1 MCGIVGIIGNRPVS
15 DRIINSLYRLEY
27 RGYDSAG
34 VSTIVNG
41 NIEVRRIVGKIRNL
55 ENEVVNNPITGNIGI
70 GHTRW
75 ATHGA
80 PATKNAHPIQVDGV
94 CVVHNGII
102 ENHNK
107 IREDLKKEGYVFNS
121 DTDTEVVPA
130 LISSFLKKGHSEIE
144 AAKEAAKVLEGAFAL
159 AIIFASQD
167 NLMIA
172 LKKGSPLAIGL
183 GDDEMYVGSDA
194 LALSPFTNRVVYLED
209 NDIAILDRH
218 SFQITN
224 KEGEKLTRE
233 SRTVS
238 ADASSVSKDGHEH
251 FMLKEILQQPQVLAQ
266 AFSHYYDTQTHEF
279 KFHQLAVNVSN
290 IERIYIVACGT
301 SYYTAAVAKYWFE
314 RLAKIPVEIDISS
327 EFRYRS
333 ALIAKNSLSIFISQS
348 GETADTLWAL
358 KYANEQHNSYNV
370 ALVNVVE
377 SSIAHAANAVL
388 PICAGYEIG
397 VASTKAFTAQLTV
410 LLTLCLYMCQQRNT
424 LTDQQLKDFIF
435 ELHNLPD
442 EINGVLAQDQ
452 EMQAVSKIIMQYPS
466 MLYVGRDV
474 SYPVALEGALKM
486 KELSYIH
493 AEGIA
498 AGELKHGPIA
508 LIDENLP
515 IVVLAPSD
523 DLFGKIASNVHE
535 ISSRSGRIIAF
546 TDKKGFDTLKDISSH
561 IVKMPDTS
569 VITSPI
575 VYSIAMQLLAYH
587 TSNML
592 GKDVDQPRNLA
603 KSVTV
608 E

>member
-1 MCGIVGIIGNRPVS
+1 MCGIIGIVGNRPVS
-15 DRIINSLYRLEY
+15 NRIINSLYRLEY

-34 VSTIVNG
+34 VATVLNG
-41 NIEVRRIVGKIRNL
+41 NLEVRRVVGKIHNL
-55 ENEVVNNPITGNIGI
+55 ENEVLANPIAGEIGI

-80 PATKNAHPIQVDGV
+80 PVTKNAHPIQVNGV

-102 ENHNK
+102 ENHND
-107 IREDLKKEGYVFNS
+107 IRENLKNEGYIFNS
-121 DTDTEVVPA
+121 DTDTEVVPS
-130 LISSFLKKGHSEIE
+130 LISSFLKKGYSEIE
-144 AAKEAAKVLEGAFAL
+144 AAKEAAKILEGAFAL
-159 AIIFASQD
+159 AIIFASKE

-172 LKKGSPLAIGL
+172 MKKGSPLAIGL
-183 GDDEMYVGSDA
+183 GDDEMYLGSDA

-209 NDIAILDRH
+209 NDIAIIDRH
-218 SFQITN
+218 NYQVTN
-224 KEGEKLTRE
+224 IEGDKLTRE

-238 ADASSVSKDGHEH
+238 ADPSSVSKDGHEH

-266 AFSHYYDTQTHEF
+266 TFNYYYDTQKHEF
-279 KFHQLAVNVSN
+279 KFHQLAINVNN

-314 RLAKIPVEIDISS
+314 RLANIPVEIDISS

-358 KYANEQHNSYNV
+358 KYVNEQHNSYNV
-370 ALVNVVE
+370 AMVNVTE

-424 LTDQQLKDFIF
+424 LTTRQLSAFLN
-435 ELHNLPD
+435 ELHDLPD
-442 EINGVLAQDQ
+442 EINAVLELDQ
-452 EMQAVSKIIMQYPS
+452 ELQEVSKIIMQYKS
-466 MLYVGRDV
+466 LLYVGRDV

-523 DLFGKIASNVHE
+523 ELFGKISSNIHE
-535 ISSRSGRIIAF
+535 ISSRSGKVITF
-546 TDKKGFDTLKDISSH
+546 TDKNGIDAVKGISSH
-561 IVKMPDTS
+561 IVKMPETS

-592 GKDVDQPRNLA
+592 GRDVDQPRNLA

>member
-1 MCGIVGIIGNRPVS
+1 MCGIVGIIGNKPVS
-15 DRIINSLYRLEY
+15 DRIINSLHRLEY

-34 VSTIVNG
+34 VATIVNG

-55 ENEVVNNPITGNIGI
+55 ENEVISNPINGAIGI

-121 DTDTEVVPA
+121 DTDTEVVPS
-130 LISSFLKKGHSEIE
+130 LISSFIKKGHSEIE

-159 AIIFASQD
+159 AIIFAAQD

-183 GDDEMYVGSDA
+183 GNDEMYVGSDA

-218 SFQITN
+218 NYQVTN

-238 ADASSVSKDGHEH
+238 ADASNVSKDGHEH

-266 AFSHYYDTQTHEF
+266 AFSHYYDTQAHEF
-279 KFHQLAVNVSN
+279 KFHQLAVNVKN
-290 IERIYIVACGT
+290 LDRIYIVACGT

-333 ALIAKNSLSIFISQS
+333 ALIAKNSMSIFISQS

-410 LLTLCLYMCQQRNT
+410 LITLCLYMCQQRNT
-424 LTDQQLKDFIF
+424 LTDKQLKDFIF

-442 EINGVLAQDQ
+442 EINGVLAQDKDLQ
-452 EMQAVSKIIMQYPS
+452 EISKIIMQSPS

-523 DLFGKIASNVHE
+523 DLFGKISSNVHE
-535 ISSRSGRIIAF
+535 ISSRSGKIISF
-546 TDKKGFDTLKDISSH
+546 TDKNGLDALKDISSH

-569 VITSPI
+569 LITSPI

-592 GKDVDQPRNLA
+592 GRDVDQPRNLA

>member
-1 MCGIVGIIGNRPVS
+1 MCGIVGIIGNKPVS
-15 DRIINSLYRLEY
+15 DRIINSLHRLEY

-34 VSTIVNG
+34 VATIVNG

-55 ENEVVNNPITGNIGI
+55 ENEVISNPINGAIGI

-121 DTDTEVVPA
+121 DTDTEVVPS
-130 LISSFLKKGHSEIE
+130 LISSFIKKGHSEIE

-159 AIIFASQD
+159 AIIFAAQD

-183 GDDEMYVGSDA
+183 GNDEMYVGSDA

-218 SFQITN
+218 NYQVTN

-238 ADASSVSKDGHEH
+238 ADASNVSKDGHEH

-279 KFHQLAVNVSN
+279 KFHQLAVNVKN
-290 IERIYIVACGT
+290 LDRIYIVACGT

-333 ALIAKNSLSIFISQS
+333 ALIAKNSMSIFISQS

-410 LLTLCLYMCQQRNT
+410 LITLCLYMCQQRNT
-424 LTDQQLKDFIF
+424 LTDKQLKDFIF

-442 EINGVLAQDQ
+442 EINGVLAQDKDLQ
-452 EMQAVSKIIMQYPS
+452 EVSKIIMQSPS

-523 DLFGKIASNVHE
+523 DLFGKISSNVHE
-535 ISSRSGRIIAF
+535 ISSRSGKIISF
-546 TDKKGFDTLKDISSH
+546 TDKNGLDALKDISSH

-569 VITSPI
+569 LITSPI

-592 GKDVDQPRNLA
+592 GRDVDQPRNLA

>member
-34 VSTIVNG
+34 VATIVNG
-41 NIEVRRIVGKIRNL
+41 GIEVRRIVGKIRNL
-55 ENEVVNNPITGNIGI
+55 ENEVISNPITGEIGI

-121 DTDTEVVPA
+121 DTDTEVVPS

-159 AIIFASQD
+159 AIIFASKD

-218 SFQITN
+218 NFQVTN
-224 KEGEKLTRE
+224 KEGEKLKRE

-238 ADASSVSKDGHEH
+238 ADASNVSKDGHEH

-266 AFSHYYDTQTHEF
+266 AFSHYYDTQKHEF

-290 IERIYIVACGT
+290 IDRIYIVACGT

-333 ALIAKNSLSIFISQS
+333 AIISKNSLSIFISQS

-410 LLTLCLYMCQQRNT
+410 LLTLCLYICQQRNT
-424 LTDQQLKDFIF
+424 LTEQQLKDFIF

-442 EINGVLAQDQ
+442 EINAVLAQDK
-452 EMQAVSKIIMQYPS
+452 EMQAVSKIIMQSSS

-508 LIDENLP
+508 LIDDQLP

-535 ISSRSGRIIAF
+535 ISSRSGKIITF
-546 TDKKGFDTLKDISSH
+546 TDKKGLDALKDISSH
-561 IVKMPDTS
+561 IVKMPDTT

-592 GKDVDQPRNLA
+592 GRDVDQPRNLA